1 MLLKKFAYGELS
13 SLLHFN
19 FVHDFINYL
28 CATVTNAVTNFACGE
43 LSSLLYF
50 NFAHELIIYLCT
62 TVTIAAK
69 KFRLLR
75 DIVAP
80 VFQFRSTFN

>member
-13 SLLHFN
+13 SLLYFN
-19 FVHDFINYL
+19 FVHDF
-28 CATVTNAVTNFACGE
+28 
-43 LSSLLYF
+43 
-50 NFAHELIIYLCT
+50 IIYLCT

-75 DIVAP
+75 DIVAAA
-80 VFQFRSTFN
+80 FQLRSRFH